1 MVHSLDRTIIIINLT
16 GALIKASIPFIPI
29 VGSSHIID
37 SLIAKDWNLACFQAA
52 IMILAICGLGLLD
65 SYIQKVI
72 EVKSMTINRLCNSKI
87 LLKAIS
93 LDYTTFENK
102 KNLEEF
108 QAADYNVSRNG
119 GFGRY
124 MLSFMELTT
133 GIAGFIV
140 SFGFLVRL
148 CLEETMVEGLV
159 GFMVSRTGSFLV
171 IGVLILL
178 LSILYASLSQKLN
191 EKNVKMHYEMMD
203 VNQKVEHL
211 GRRMPMDI
219 TVAKDIRLYHM
230 KDMLYLEWKK
240 FSMELNSIS
249 QKFWKAEKKFL
260 LLSSLFNDIVLL
272 IAYFFVVIK
281 AYVGALS
288 IGSFT
293 KYIGAVR
300 QMNTSLRTIIEGI
313 NMIKLYQSYL
323 SFYTDFMEKKNTLDT
338 GDFSVDKKETERFEL
353 EFHNVSFSYPGSE
366 EIILKNVS
374 LKLDRNRHFAIV
386 GRNGAG
392 KSTFIKL
399 LCRLYDATE
408 GYITLNGVD
417 IRKYDYKEYINLFAT
432 VFQDFSLF
440 SIPVK
445 DVIACQEDANEKKVW
460 EALQYV
466 GIKERI
472 EAMPDKLNTL
482 LYYEMGKGEAISG
495 GEAQKIAIA
504 RALYKNA
511 PFVILDE
518 PTAALDPIS
527 EYEIYSHFDKI
538 VQNKTSIFISHRMSS
553 CRFCDD
559 ILVFDGGRL
568 IQRGNH
574 EQLMLKKG
582 NLYET
587 LWNAQAKYYENSAF
601 EA

>member
-1 MVHSLDRTIIIINLT
+1 MVHSLDRTIIAINIA
-16 GALIKASIPFIPI
+16 GAIVKASVPFIPI
-29 VGSSHIID
+29 VGSAFIID
-37 SLIAKDWNLACFQAA
+37 SLIAKDWNLAFFQAA
-52 IMILAICGLGLLD
+52 IMILVILSTGLLE
-65 SYIQKVI
+65 SYLQKKI
-72 EVKSMTINRLCNSKI
+72 EVNSMKINRLCNSKI

-108 QAADYNVSRNG
+108 QAADYNVGRNG
-119 GFGRY
+119 GFGMY
-124 MLSFMELTT
+124 MLSFTELIT
-133 GIAGFIV
+133 GIVGFIA
-140 SFGFLVRL
+140 SIGFLVRL
-148 CLEETMVEGLV
+148 CLEESKVGGLV
-159 GFMVSRTGSFLV
+159 GFIVSRTGSFL
-171 IGVLILL
+171 IMGVLILL
-178 LSILYASLSQKLN
+178 LSVLYARLSQKLN
-191 EKNVKMHYEMMD
+191 EQNVKMHYEMMD
-203 VNQKVEHL
+203 VNQKMEHL
-211 GRRMPMDI
+211 GRRVPMDI
-219 TVAKDIRLYHM
+219 AVAKDIRLYHM
-230 KDMLYLEWKK
+230 KDMLYSEWKR
-240 FSMELNSIS
+240 FSIELNAIN
-249 QKFWKAEKKFL
+249 QKFWKSERKFL

-272 IAYFFVVIK
+272 IAYIFVIMK
-281 AYVGALS
+281 TYVGALS

-300 QMNTSLRTIIEGI
+300 QMNTSLRAIIESI
-313 NMIKLYQSYL
+313 NRIKLYQSYL
-323 SFYTDFMEKKNTLDT
+323 SFYTGFLDKKNTLDT
-338 GDFSVDKKETERFEL
+338 GSSQVEKKNTDQFEL

-366 EIILKNVS
+366 EKILNNVS
-374 LKLDRNRHFAIV
+374 LKLDRNLHFAIV

-399 LCRLYDATE
+399 LCRLYDVTE

-417 IRKYDYKEYINLFAT
+417 IREFDYQEYINLFAT

-445 DVIACQEDANEKKVW
+445 DVIACQENSDEKKVW
-460 EALQYV
+460 EALQHV
-466 GIKERI
+466 GVKERI
-472 EAMPDKLNTL
+472 EAMSNKLDTL

-495 GEAQKIAIA
+495 GEAQKLAIA

-559 ILVFDGGRL
+559 ILVFDGGML
-568 IQRGNH
+568 VQRGNH
-574 EQLMLKKG
+574 EQLMIDKG
-582 NLYET
+582 NVYET
-587 LWNAQAKYYENSAF
+587 LWNAQAKYYENNVL